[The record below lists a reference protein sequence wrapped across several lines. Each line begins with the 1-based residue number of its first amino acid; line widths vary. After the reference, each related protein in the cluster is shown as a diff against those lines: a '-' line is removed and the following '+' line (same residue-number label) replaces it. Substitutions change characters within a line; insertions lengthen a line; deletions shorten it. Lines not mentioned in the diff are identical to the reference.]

1 MKEKL
6 LTRKQ
11 LKTGKVYYNV
21 ERNKHTG
28 KVRYVK
34 CFPDKLTLSIGKPC
48 MVVYGIWSNPSSYES
63 LGYIQPIKTKGKKWK
78 KWKKL
83 K

>member
-6 LTRKQ
+6 LTRNQ
-11 LKTGKVYYNV
+11 LKPGKVYYNV

-34 CFPDKLTLSIGKPC
+34 CFPHKLTFSSGMTY
-48 MVVYGIWSNPSSYES
+48 MVGYGIWGNPSSYES
-63 LGYIQPIKTKGKKWK
+63 LGYIQPIKNQKKIWRRK
-78 KWKKL
+78 
-83 K
+83 